1 MSPSASDDA
10 APFPLAKKGT
20 TGAHVPKAA
29 WRAMRPKPPRADASP
44 DVGLL
49 GGPARGR
56 EVNGVFRTTSELEAA
71 CPHNLRMW
79 GLPSQEAYLSL
90 IHI

>member
-49 GGPARGR
+49 GARAR
-56 EVNGVFRTTSELEAA
+56 A
-71 CPHNLRMW
+71 
-79 GLPSQEAYLSL
+79 
-90 IHI
+90 